1 MAVKNKKLWL
11 IYMIYD
17 CNSISAVSQPVNIS
31 SHWIKPPVLL
41 KWTQEAVGF
50 IHCQR
55 DEWHSVSKQRR
66 RKSCPRRHSIRG
78 LWAAAALFCCSRPGR
93 LPSLLSGF
101 TAAPP
106 LCSAAFPEPSTFL
119 DRAGA
124 ASLSSSASQHSNK
137 ELIDWES
144 RAQPPPPP
152 PAATPVARLQPQ
164 GVHAADAQWFCGPLV
179 LRRSFNLS
187 KCHMLD

>member
-66 RKSCPRRHSIRG
+66 RKSCPRHHSIRG
-78 LWAAAALFCCSRPGR
+78 CSVLLLPTWTPPVAPLGFHCSSTTLQRCFSWTKHFPRPRRSRVALLLCVSAQQQGAHWLGEQSAAASTTT
-93 LPSLLSGF
+93 SGH
-101 TAAPP
+101 T
-106 LCSAAFPEPSTFL
+106 C
-119 DRAGA
+119 
-124 ASLSSSASQHSNK
+124 SSSAAAGRPR
-137 ELIDWES
+137 S
-144 RAQPPPPP
+144 RCSVVMWPTGPPEK
-152 PAATPVARLQPQ
+152 
-164 GVHAADAQWFCGPLV
+164 F
-179 LRRSFNLS
+179 
-187 KCHMLD
+187 